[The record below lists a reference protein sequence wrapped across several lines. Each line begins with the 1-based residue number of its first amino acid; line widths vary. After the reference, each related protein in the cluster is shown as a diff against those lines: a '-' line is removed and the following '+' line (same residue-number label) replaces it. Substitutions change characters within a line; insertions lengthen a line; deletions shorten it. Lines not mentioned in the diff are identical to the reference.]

1 MRAIKTVM
9 IIEDCTLTLQMTKFI
24 LIKLGVENILTA
36 SNESE
41 FRQLINGYVIPDL
54 IITDW
59 NIDKNLKGHDVISSI
74 EKLGKP
80 IAVVS
85 SEDKKQLP
93 HDKYYWFKKPL
104 KVDELVN
111 WLQRICL

>member
-1 MRAIKTVM
+1 M
-9 IIEDCTLTLQMTKFI
+9 IVEDCQLTLQLTKFI
-24 LIKLGVENILTA
+24 LMKLGVEKIFTA
-36 SNESE
+36 SNEIE
-41 FRQLINGYVIPDL
+41 FRKLMTEYVIPDL

-85 SEDKKQLP
+85 SEDEKKLAN
-93 HDKYYWFKKPL
+93 DKCRWFKKPL
-104 KVDELVN
+104 KGEELVK
-111 WLQRICL
+111 WLQKI